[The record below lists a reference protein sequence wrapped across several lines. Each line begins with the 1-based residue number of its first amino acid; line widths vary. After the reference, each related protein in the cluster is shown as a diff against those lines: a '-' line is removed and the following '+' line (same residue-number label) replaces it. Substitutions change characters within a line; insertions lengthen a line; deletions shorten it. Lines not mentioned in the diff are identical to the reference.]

1 MNQPRFV
8 PIADQALLV
17 EFGQT
22 VNDETNLSVQ
32 MLDQAL
38 ARTPPEGLIEVV
50 PAFVNLV
57 VVFDPTLTDHG
68 AIQQEVLACLDERSE
83 QIGNNTVRDVEIC
96 YDAELAPDLEEIARQ
111 AGMSTE
117 AVINAHLAGDFHVV
131 MYGFAPG
138 YAYMAGV
145 PEVLHLPRKTSAVR
159 DVPEG
164 SVLIAGP
171 QCLVSTICMPTG
183 WWRIGRSTTPVLTGD
198 PQKPFLFDVGDP
210 VRFKRIGR
218 SEFDESR
225 GGKPHG

>member
-1 MNQPRFV
+1 MTQPRFV
-8 PIADQALLV
+8 PVADQALLV

-22 VNDETNLSVQ
+22 VDDETNLSVQ

-83 QIGNNTVRDVEIC
+83 QIGNNTVRDVEVC
-96 YDAELAPDLEEIARQ
+96 YDAELAPDLEDIARQ
-111 AGMSTE
+111 AGMSSE

-145 PEVLHLPRKTSAVR
+145 PEALHLPRKTAAVR

-183 WWRIGRSTTPVLTGD
+183 WWRIGRATTPILTGD
-198 PQKPFLFDVGDP
+198 SQKPFLFDVGDP
-210 VRFKRIGR
+210 VRFQRINR